1 MPSPLARS
9 ACGLNGAATLSPAA
23 LVMPAAALTLLLTTA
38 VAALPALLASG
49 QAPRT
54 PATSRERLPAAG
66 APGATEA
73 TPPLLLAR
81 SGRGVWFLRGQP
93 IAAAALAR
101 LLADGTTTGRS
112 AGEVVLL
119 AGADLSLAE
128 VSASLQWLRRH
139 SRRPV
144 RLETGL

>member
-1 MPSPLARS
+1 MPSP
-9 ACGLNGAATLSPAA
+9 LSPAA
-23 LVMPAAALTLLLTTA
+23 LVMPAVALTLLLTTA

-54 PATSRERLPAAG
+54 PTAAG

-101 LLADGTTTGRS
+101 LLADGPAAGQPGG
-112 AGEVVLL
+112 GEVVLL
-119 AGADLSLAE
+119 AGADLRLAE

-144 RLETGL
+144 RLEPAL